1 MAVFDIALRD
11 NGTGTFDVSLAAG
24 GGTTGQI
31 KVWTGAAWV
40 AKPMKV
46 WTGAAWVTKPVKFWD
61 GTQWVL
67 TPY

>member
-1 MAVFDIALRD
+1 MAFDTLVLRD
-11 NGTGTFDVSLAAG
+11 GGPGTFDVTLSDG

-46 WTGAAWVTKPVKFWD
+46 WTGAAWVTKPVKFWN
-61 GTQWVL
+61 GTTWTT

>member
-1 MAVFDIALRD
+1 MSTWVYQPLLPAAADLQSAVVG
-11 NGTGTFDVSLAAG
+11 N
-24 GGTTGQI
+24 TGQI

-46 WTGAAWVTKPVKFWD
+46 WTGAAWETKPVKYWD
-61 GTQWVL
+61 GSAWQL